1 MQIIQKYFP
10 SLTSSQVRQFSEL
23 GPLYA
28 LWNQRI
34 NVISRKDIE
43 NLYEHHVLHSLAI
56 AGIISFKP
64 GTRIIDAGTG
74 GGFPGIP
81 LAILFP
87 ESQFIL
93 VDSIAKKI
101 RVTDTIIRETG
112 LLNCSAKNLRL
123 EELRDKADF
132 VVCRAVTDIPRL
144 FSWVNKNITP
154 GGTNDLPNG
163 LLALKGGD
171 LEEELLPM
179 GFGVKVFNIREYF
192 LEEYFLTKK
201 VVYIP
206 QVERKI
212 TSNKER

>member
-1 MQIIQKYFP
+1 MQIIQKYFS
-10 SLTSSQVRQFSEL
+10 SLTPLQVKQFSEL
-23 GPLYA
+23 GPLYE

-101 RVTDTIIRETG
+101 KVADTIIKETG
-112 LLNCSAKNLRL
+112 LLNCTAKNLRL
-123 EELRDKADF
+123 EDLRDKADF

-144 FSWVNKNITP
+144 FGWVGKNITP
-154 GGTNDLPNG
+154 GGINDLPNG

-171 LEEELLPM
+171 LEEEILPM
-179 GFGVKVFNIREYF
+179 GFGVKVFNIRDHF
-192 LEEYFLTKK
+192 SEEYFETKK

-206 QVERKI
+206 QVKTNIKI
-212 TSNKER
+212 K

>member
-1 MQIIQKYFP
+1 MQVIQKYFP
-10 SLTSSQVRQFSEL
+10 SLTAHQVKQFSEL
-23 GPLYA
+23 GPLYE

-56 AGIISFKP
+56 ARIINFKP
-64 GTRIIDAGTG
+64 GNRIIDAGTG

-101 RVTDTIIRETG
+101 KVAETIIQETG
-112 LLNCSAKNLRL
+112 LFNCTAKNLRL
-123 EELRDKADF
+123 EDLRDKADF
-132 VVCRAVTDIPRL
+132 IVCRAVTELPRL
-144 FSWVNKNITP
+144 FGWVSKNISS
-154 GGTNDLPNG
+154 GGTNNLPNG
-163 LLALKGGD
+163 LIALKGGD

-179 GFGVKVFNIREYF
+179 GFGVKVFNIRDF
-192 LEEYFLTKK
+192 FSEEYFETKK

-206 QVERKI
+206 G
-212 TSNKER
+212 TGS

>member
-1 MQIIQKYFP
+1 MQIILKYFP
-10 SLTSSQVRQFSEL
+10 SLTPVQVKQFTEL
-23 GPLYA
+23 GPLYE

-56 AGIISFKP
+56 AKALLLKS
-64 GTRIIDAGTG
+64 GTRVIDAGTG

-87 ESQFIL
+87 DTQFIL

-101 RVTDTIIRETG
+101 KVTEAIIKETG
-112 LLNCSAKNLRL
+112 LSNCISKNLRL
-123 EELRDKADF
+123 EGLREKADF

-144 FSWVNKNITP
+144 FGWVSKNITP
-154 GGTNDLPNG
+154 GGSNELPNG

-179 GFGVKVFNIREYF
+179 GFGVKVFSLKDYF
-192 LEEYFLTKK
+192 SEEYFETKK
-201 VVYIP
+201 LVYIP
-206 QVERKI
+206 K
-212 TSNKER
+212 TN

>member
-10 SLTSSQVRQFSEL
+10 SLTSLQVKQFSGL
-23 GPLYA
+23 GPLYE

-56 AGIISFKP
+56 AGIIRFKP

-87 ESQFIL
+87 GSQFIL

-101 RVTDTIIRETG
+101 KVADTVIKETG
-112 LLNCSAKNLRL
+112 LSNCIAKNQRL
-123 EELRDKADF
+123 EELHDKADF

-144 FSWVNKNITP
+144 FGWVSKNISP
-154 GGTNDLPNG
+154 GGNNDLPNG

-179 GFGVKVFNIREYF
+179 GFGVKVFDISNHF
-192 LEEYFLTKK
+192 SEEYFETKK

-206 QVERKI
+206 Q
-212 TSNKER
+212 NK

>member
-1 MQIIQKYFP
+1 MQIIEKYFP
-10 SLTSSQVRQFSEL
+10 SLTSSQVKQFSGL
-23 GPLYA
+23 GPLYE

-43 NLYEHHVLHSLAI
+43 NLYEHHVLHSLAL
-56 AGIISFKP
+56 AKVLSLKP
-64 GTRIIDAGTG
+64 GTRVIDAGTG

-87 ESQFIL
+87 DSQFIL

-101 RVTDTIIRETG
+101 KVTEAIIGETR
-112 LLNCSAKNLRL
+112 LTNCIAKNLRL
-123 EELRDKADF
+123 EDLREKADF

-144 FSWVNKNITP
+144 FGWISKNISP
-154 GGTNDLPNG
+154 GGKNELSNG

-179 GFGVKVFNIREYF
+179 GFGVKVFNLKDYF
-192 LEEYFLTKK
+192 SEEYFETKK

-206 QVERKI
+206 R
-212 TSNKER
+212 NK

>member
-1 MQIIQKYFP
+1 MQLIQKYFP
-10 SLTSSQVRQFSEL
+10 SLTPIQVQQFSEL
-23 GPLYA
+23 GPLYEI
-28 LWNQRI
+28 WNQRI

-56 AGIISFKP
+56 AKTISLKP

-101 RVTDTIIRETG
+101 KVANTIIKETG
-112 LLNCSAKNLRL
+112 LLNCVAKNLRL
-123 EELRDKADF
+123 EDLRDKADF
-132 VVCRAVTDIPRL
+132 VVCRAVTGIPRL
-144 FSWVNKNITP
+144 FEWVTKNITP
-154 GGTNDLPNG
+154 GGTNDLSNG

-179 GFGVKVFNIREYF
+179 GYGVKVFDIRNYF
-192 LEEYFLTKK
+192 SEEYFETKK

-206 QVERKI
+206 RA
-212 TSNKER
+212 N

>member
-1 MQIIQKYFP
+1 MQIILKYFP
-10 SLTSSQVRQFSEL
+10 SLTPVQVKQFGEL
-23 GPLYA
+23 SPLYE

-56 AGIISFKP
+56 AKVISLKP
-64 GTRIIDAGTG
+64 GTRVIDAGTG

-87 ESQFIL
+87 DIHFIL

-101 RVTDTIIRETG
+101 KVTEAIIKETG
-112 LLNCSAKNLRL
+112 LSNCKAINLRL
-123 EELRDKADF
+123 EDLHEKADF
-132 VVCRAVTDIPRL
+132 VVCRAVTDVPRL
-144 FSWVNKNITP
+144 FGWVSKNITP
-154 GGTNDLPNG
+154 GGSNELPNG

-171 LEEELLPM
+171 LEDELLPM
-179 GFGVKVFNIREYF
+179 GFGVKVYKIKDFF
-192 LEEYFLTKK
+192 SEEYFETKK

-206 QVERKI
+206 QVKG
-212 TSNKER
+212 K

>member
-1 MQIIQKYFP
+1 MQIIQKYFS
-10 SLTSSQVRQFSEL
+10 SLTPVQVKQFSEL
-23 GPLYA
+23 GPLYE

-34 NVISRKDIE
+34 NVISRKDID

-56 AGIISFKP
+56 ARVTSFKP

-101 RVTDTIIRETG
+101 KVAETIASETG
-112 LLNCSAKNLRL
+112 LLNCTVKNMRL
-123 EELRDKADF
+123 EDLRDKADF
-132 VVCRAVTDIPRL
+132 VVCRAVTEISRL
-144 FSWVNKNITP
+144 FGWISKNISP
-154 GGTNDLPNG
+154 AGTNSLPNG

-171 LEEELLPM
+171 LQEEILPM
-179 GFGVKVFNIREYF
+179 GFGVKVFNISDF
-192 LEEYFLTKK
+192 FSEEYFETKK
-201 VVYIP
+201 VVYVP
-206 QVERKI
+206 Q
-212 TSNKER
+212 NK

>member
-10 SLTSSQVRQFSEL
+10 SLTPPQVRQFSEL
-23 GPLYA
+23 GPLYE

-64 GTRIIDAGTG
+64 GTHIIDAGTG

-87 ESQFIL
+87 GSQFIL
-93 VDSIAKKI
+93 VDSISKKI
-101 RVTDTIIRETG
+101 RVTDAIIKETG
-112 LLNCSAKNLRL
+112 LLNCTAKNLRL
-123 EELRDKADF
+123 EDLRDKADF

-144 FSWVNKNITP
+144 FGWVSKNITP
-154 GGTNDLPNG
+154 GGTNNLPNG

-179 GFGVKVFNIREYF
+179 GFGVKVFKISDLF
-192 LEEYFLTKK
+192 SEEYFETKK
-201 VVYIP
+201 VVLVP
-206 QVERKI
+206 A
-212 TSNKER
+212 

>member
-10 SLTSSQVRQFSEL
+10 SLTSSQVKQFSGL
-23 GPLYA
+23 GPLYE

-87 ESQFIL
+87 DSQFIL

-101 RVTDTIIRETG
+101 RVTDAIIRETG
-112 LLNCSAKNLRL
+112 LLNCTAKNLRL
-123 EELRDKADF
+123 EDLLDKADF

-144 FSWVNKNITP
+144 FGWVSKNITP
-154 GGTNDLPNG
+154 GGTHDHPNG
-163 LLALKGGD
+163 LFALKGGD

-179 GFGVKVFNIREYF
+179 GFGVKVFSIRDYF
-192 LEEYFLTKK
+192 SEEYFETKK
-201 VVYIP
+201 VVFVP
-206 QVERKI
+206 VS
-212 TSNKER
+212 T

>member
-10 SLTSSQVRQFSEL
+10 SLTPAQVKQFSDL
-23 GPLYA
+23 GPLYN
-28 LWNQRI
+28 LWNERI

-56 AGIISFKP
+56 TGIISFKP

-87 ESQFIL
+87 DSQFIL

-101 RVTDTIIRETG
+101 RVTDAIIRETG
-112 LLNCSAKNLRL
+112 LLNCTAKNLRL
-123 EELRDKADF
+123 EDLCDKADF
-132 VVCRAVTDIPRL
+132 VICRAVTDIPRL
-144 FSWVNKNITP
+144 FSWVSKNITP
-154 GGTNDLPNG
+154 GRTNDLPNG

-171 LEEELLPM
+171 LDEELLPM
-179 GFGVKVFNIREYF
+179 GFGVRIFNIRDYF
-192 LEEYFLTKK
+192 SEEYFETKK

-206 QVERKI
+206 RV
-212 TSNKER
+212 S

>member
-10 SLTSSQVRQFSEL
+10 SLGSLQVRQFSEL
-23 GPLYA
+23 GPLYE

-43 NLYEHHVLHSLAI
+43 NLYEHHVLHSLGI
-56 AGIISFKP
+56 AKIIHFKP

-101 RVTDTIIRETG
+101 KVTDTIIRETG
-112 LLNCSAKNLRL
+112 LLNCTARNLRL
-123 EELRDKADF
+123 EDLRDKADF
-132 VVCRAVTDIPRL
+132 VVCRAVTEIPRL
-144 FSWVNKNITP
+144 FGWVSKNINP
-154 GGTNDLPNG
+154 GGTSEFPNG
-163 LLALKGGD
+163 MLALKGGN

-179 GFGVKVFNIREYF
+179 GFGVKVYYLKDYF
-192 LEEYFLTKK
+192 TEEYFETKK
-201 VVYIP
+201 VVFVP
-206 QVERKI
+206 GAGK
-212 TSNKER
+212 

>member
-10 SLTSSQVRQFSEL
+10 SLTSSQMRQFSEL
-23 GPLYA
+23 GPLYEF
-28 LWNQRI
+28 WNQRI

-87 ESQFIL
+87 GSQFIL

-112 LLNCSAKNLRL
+112 LSNCAARNLRL
-123 EELRDKADF
+123 EDLRDKADF

-144 FSWVNKNITP
+144 FGWVSKNITS
-154 GGTNDLPNG
+154 GGSNDLPNG

-179 GFGVKVFNIREYF
+179 GSGVKIFKISDLF
-192 LEEYFLTKK
+192 SEEYFETKK
-201 VVYIP
+201 VVYIS
-206 QVERKI
+206 QVKSREK
-212 TSNKER
+212 

>member
-10 SLTSSQVRQFSEL
+10 SLTLPQVRQFSEL
-23 GPLYA
+23 GPLYE

-101 RVTDTIIRETG
+101 RVTDTIIKETG
-112 LLNCSAKNLRL
+112 LLNCTAKNLRL
-123 EELRDKADF
+123 EDLRNKADF

-144 FSWVNKNITP
+144 FGWVSKNITS
-154 GGTNDLPNG
+154 GGTNDLTNG

-171 LEEELLPM
+171 LDQELLSM
-179 GFGVKVFNIREYF
+179 GFGVKVFNIRDF
-192 LEEYFLTKK
+192 FSEEYFETKK

-206 QVERKI
+206 QVI
-212 TSNKER
+212 SNIKTK

>member
-10 SLTSSQVRQFSEL
+10 SLTSSQVKQFSEL
-23 GPLYA
+23 GPLYE

-81 LAILFP
+81 LAILFR

-101 RVTDTIIRETG
+101 RVTDAIIKETG
-112 LLNCSAKNLRL
+112 LLNCTAKNLRL
-123 EELRDKADF
+123 EDLSDKADF
-132 VVCRAVTDIPRL
+132 VVCRAVTDIPHL
-144 FSWVNKNITP
+144 FGWVNKNITS

-179 GFGVKVFNIREYF
+179 GFGVKVFSISDLF
-192 LEEYFLTKK
+192 SEEYFETKK
-201 VVYIP
+201 VVFVP
-206 QVERKI
+206 A
-212 TSNKER
+212 

>member
-10 SLTSSQVRQFSEL
+10 FLTPRQVKQFSQL
-23 GPLYA
+23 GPLYE

-56 AGIISFKP
+56 AKTITLNER
-64 GTRIIDAGTG
+64 TRIIDAGTG

-87 ESQFIL
+87 DSHFVL

-101 RVTDTIIRETG
+101 KVADAIIRETG
-112 LLNCSAKNLRL
+112 LLNCTAKNLRL
-123 EELRDKADF
+123 EDLRDKADF

-144 FSWVNKNITP
+144 FGWVSKNITP
-154 GGTNDLPNG
+154 GGTNALSNG

-179 GFGVKVFNIREYF
+179 GFGVKVFNISDYF
-192 LEEYFLTKK
+192 SEEYFETKK

-206 QVERKI
+206 AV
-212 TSNKER
+212 

>member
-10 SLTSSQVRQFSEL
+10 FLTPLQVKQFSEL
-23 GPLYA
+23 GPLYE

-87 ESQFIL
+87 DSQFIL

-101 RVTDTIIRETG
+101 KVTDAIIRETG
-112 LLNCSAKNLRL
+112 LLNCTAKNLRL
-123 EELRDKADF
+123 EDLRDKADF
-132 VVCRAVTDIPRL
+132 VVCRAVTGYPPPFR
-144 FSWVNKNITP
+144 
-154 GGTNDLPNG
+154 
-163 LLALKGGD
+163 
-171 LEEELLPM
+171 M
-179 GFGVKVFNIREYF
+179 GK
-192 LEEYFLTKK
+192 
-201 VVYIP
+201 
-206 QVERKI
+206 
-212 TSNKER
+212 

>member
-10 SLTSSQVRQFSEL
+10 SLTSSQVKQFSGL
-23 GPLYA
+23 GLLYE

-87 ESQFIL
+87 DSQFIL

-101 RVTDTIIRETG
+101 RVTDAIIKETG
-112 LLNCSAKNLRL
+112 LLNCTAKNLRL
-123 EELRDKADF
+123 EDLHDKADF

-144 FSWVNKNITP
+144 FGWVSKNITP
-154 GGTNDLPNG
+154 GGTHDHPNG
-163 LLALKGGD
+163 LFALKGGD

-179 GFGVKVFNIREYF
+179 GFGVKVFSIRDYF
-192 LEEYFLTKK
+192 SEEYFETKK
-201 VVYIP
+201 VVFVP
-206 QVERKI
+206 V
-212 TSNKER
+212 SA

>member
-10 SLTSSQVRQFSEL
+10 SLTPLQVKQFAEL
-23 GPLYA
+23 APLYE

-56 AGIISFKP
+56 AKVISLKP

-87 ESQFIL
+87 GSQFML

-101 RVTDTIIRETG
+101 RVTDAIIRETG
-112 LLNCSAKNLRL
+112 IMNCTARNLRL
-123 EELRDKADF
+123 EDLRDKSDF
-132 VVCRAVTDIPRL
+132 IVCRAVTDIPRL
-144 FSWVNKNITP
+144 FGWISKNITP
-154 GGTNDLPNG
+154 GGANDIPNG
-163 LLALKGGD
+163 LLALKGGE

-179 GFGVKVFNIREYF
+179 GFGVKVFEIKDF
-192 LEEYFLTKK
+192 FSEEYFETKK

-206 QVERKI
+206 QVN
-212 TSNKER
+212 SNKKIK

>member
-1 MQIIQKYFP
+1 MQIIHKYFP
-10 SLTSSQVRQFSEL
+10 ALTPQQVKQFSEL
-23 GPLYA
+23 RSLYE

-34 NVISRKDIE
+34 NVISRKDIA

-56 AGIISFKP
+56 AGVIRFRH

-87 ESQFIL
+87 DSQFML
-93 VDSIAKKI
+93 VDSIGKKI
-101 RVTDTIIRETG
+101 KVAEAVISETG
-112 LLNCSAKNLRL
+112 LTNCSARNLRL
-123 EELRDKADF
+123 EDLRDKADF
-132 VVCRAVTDIPRL
+132 VVCRAVTEIPRL
-144 FSWVNKNITP
+144 FGWIRKNIAP

-179 GFGVKVFNIREYF
+179 GFGVKVYEIRDYF
-192 LEEYFLTKK
+192 SEEFFETKK
-201 VVYIP
+201 VVYVP
-206 QVERKI
+206 GG
-212 TSNKER
+212 

>member
-10 SLTSSQVRQFSEL
+10 SLTSSQVKQFSGL
-23 GPLYA
+23 APLYD

-87 ESQFIL
+87 ESQFLL

-101 RVTDTIIRETG
+101 RVTDAIIRETG
-112 LLNCSAKNLRL
+112 LLNCTAKTLRL
-123 EELRDKADF
+123 EDLHDKADF

-144 FSWVNKNITP
+144 FGWVSKNITP
-154 GGTNDLPNG
+154 GGTHDHPNG
-163 LLALKGGD
+163 LFALKGGD

-179 GFGVKVFNIREYF
+179 GFGVKVFSIRDYF
-192 LEEYFLTKK
+192 SEEYFETKK
-201 VVYIP
+201 VVFVPGAGY
-206 QVERKI
+206 
-212 TSNKER
+212 

>member
-1 MQIIQKYFP
+1 MHPDAVQMQIIQKYFP
-10 SLTSSQVRQFSEL
+10 SLTSSQAKQFSDLE
-23 GPLYA
+23 PLYEF
-28 LWNQRI
+28 WNQRI

-56 AGIISFKP
+56 ARIISFKP

-101 RVTDTIIRETG
+101 RVTDAIIKETG
-112 LLNCSAKNLRL
+112 ILNCTAKNLRL
-123 EELRDKADF
+123 EDLHDKADF

-144 FSWVNKNITP
+144 FGWVSKNITA

-171 LEEELLPM
+171 LEAELPPM
-179 GFGVKVFNIREYF
+179 GFGVKVFNISDLF
-192 LEEYFLTKK
+192 SEEYFEAKK
-201 VVYIP
+201 VVFVP
-206 QVERKI
+206 A
-212 TSNKER
+212 

>member
-1 MQIIQKYFP
+1 MQILLKYFP
-10 SLTSSQVRQFSEL
+10 SLTPVQEKQFTQL
-23 GPLYA
+23 GPLYE

-34 NVISRKDIE
+34 NVISRKDIG

-56 AGIISFKP
+56 AKVLSLKP
-64 GTRIIDAGTG
+64 GTRVIDAGTG

-87 ESQFIL
+87 DSQFIL

-101 RVTDTIIRETG
+101 KVTEAIIKETR
-112 LLNCSAKNLRL
+112 LTNCIVKNLRL
-123 EELRDKADF
+123 EDLHEKADF

-144 FSWVNKNITP
+144 YGWISKNITP
-154 GGTNDLPNG
+154 GGSNELANG
-163 LLALKGGD
+163 LLALKGGE

-179 GFGVKVFNIREYF
+179 GFGVKVYEIKDFF
-192 LEEYFLTKK
+192 SEEYFETKK

-206 QVERKI
+206 RVKD
-212 TSNKER
+212 K

>member
-10 SLTSSQVRQFSEL
+10 SLTPPQVKQFSEL
-23 GPLYA
+23 GPLYQ

-56 AGIISFKP
+56 ARTISFKP

-101 RVTDTIIRETG
+101 KVADTIISETG
-112 LLNCSAKNLRL
+112 LLNCTAKNLRL
-123 EELRDKADF
+123 EDLRDKADF

-144 FSWVNKNITP
+144 FGWVSKNITP

-163 LLALKGGD
+163 MLALKGGD

-179 GFGVKVFNIREYF
+179 GFGVKVFDIRDYF
-192 LEEYFLTKK
+192 SEEYFETKK
-201 VVYIP
+201 VVYVP
-206 QVERKI
+206 Q
-212 TSNKER
+212 NK

>member
-10 SLTSSQVRQFSEL
+10 SLTPLQVKQFSEL
-23 GPLYA
+23 GPLYE

-34 NVISRKDIE
+34 NVISRKDIG

-56 AGIISFKP
+56 AGIIRFKP

-101 RVTDTIIRETG
+101 KVADTVIRETG
-112 LLNCSAKNLRL
+112 LLNCTAKNLRL
-123 EELRDKADF
+123 EDLRDKADF
-132 VVCRAVTDIPRL
+132 VICRAVTEIPRL
-144 FSWVNKNITP
+144 FGWVSKNIDP
-154 GGTNDLPNG
+154 GGINDLPNG
-163 LLALKGGD
+163 MLALKGGD
-171 LEEELLPM
+171 LDEELLPM
-179 GFGVKVFNIREYF
+179 GFGVKVFNIRDTF
-192 LEEYFLTKK
+192 SEEYFETKK
-201 VVYIP
+201 MVYIP
-206 QVERKI
+206 K
-212 TSNKER
+212 KD

>member
-1 MQIIQKYFP
+1 MHIIQKYFP
-10 SLTSSQVRQFSEL
+10 SLTFSQVNQFSEL
-23 GPLYA
+23 EPLYK

-56 AGIISFKP
+56 ARIVRFKP

-81 LAILFP
+81 LSILFP

-101 RVTDTIIRETG
+101 RVTEAIIRETG
-112 LLNCSAKNLRL
+112 LVNCTAKNLRL
-123 EELRDKADF
+123 EDLRDKADF
-132 VVCRAVTDIPRL
+132 IICRAVTDIPRL
-144 FSWVNKNITP
+144 FGWISKNIIP
-154 GGTNDLPNG
+154 GGTHDLPNG

-179 GFGVKVFNIREYF
+179 GFGVKVFDIRDYF
-192 LEEYFLTKK
+192 SEEYFETKK
-201 VVYIP
+201 IVYIP
-206 QVERKI
+206 ASRG
-212 TSNKER
+212 

>member
-1 MQIIQKYFP
+1 MQIIQKYFL
-10 SLTSSQVRQFSEL
+10 SLTLSQVKQFSEL
-23 GPLYA
+23 EPLYK

-56 AGIISFKP
+56 AGIIRFKP

-87 ESQFIL
+87 ESHFIL

-101 RVTDTIIRETG
+101 LVTDTIIRETG

-123 EELRDKADF
+123 EDLRDKADF

-144 FSWVNKNITP
+144 FGWVGKNITP

-163 LLALKGGD
+163 MLALKGGD

-179 GFGVKVFNIREYF
+179 GFGVKIFKISDLF
-192 LEEYFLTKK
+192 SEEYFETKK
-201 VVYIP
+201 VVFVP
-206 QVERKI
+206 A
-212 TSNKER
+212 